1 MVFVRK
7 KILSNEIK
15 HHTLLHILTCA
26 VIFLLIHILF
36 GTGRLKKDTVLIIT
50 ERFLPLMA
58 VILLTPC
65 FEYEL
70 EEGINEVISSKS
82 VPIICTYF
90 IRLIWRIV
98 LYILLSLIYI
108 YILKI
113 KGSYMKF
120 FSYAW
125 ESISI
130 GLFLGSLGLLVSGST
145 SNLIVGYL
153 VSLVYYLSQWIIGW
167 KAFGIFYL
175 FRIGKGL
182 EPMILFNITI
192 SFILL
197 SIVFLK
203 KSVNGKLNV

>member
-1 MVFVRK
+1 
-7 KILSNEIK
+7 
-15 HHTLLHILTCA
+15 
-26 VIFLLIHILF
+26 
-36 GTGRLKKDTVLIIT
+36 
-50 ERFLPLMA
+50 MA

-153 VSLVYYLSQWIIGW
+153 VSLVIGW